1 MRDLYSLDQL
11 FDRQTLIPRACR
23 SVFLLLFTLHICM
36 LLREIIATPAEFRTD
51 RCYGKKFLTD
61 HLTDINN
68 GLDTFNWLLHLRTV
82 HR

>member
-1 MRDLYSLDQL
+1 
-11 FDRQTLIPRACR
+11 
-23 SVFLLLFTLHICM
+23 M

-51 RCYGKKFLTD
+51 RCYGKKFLAD

-68 GLDTFNWLLHLRTV
+68 GLDTVNWLLHLRTV